1 MPNPNIAKKPIK
13 SRRRTFL
20 TGLIVAAPILVTL
33 WLVTLLFDQV
43 SSYIAPAL
51 FGLARFFGFAG
62 EPMRGWI
69 ETIVQLLSVGVG
81 AAGIFLIGL
90 LAENVLGRQLLK
102 GLEWL
107 LMQIP
112 FIRGI
117 YSATR
122 QFLETF
128 SGDSTKAF
136 RKVVLFEYPRKGLWT
151 MGLLTGDAKG
161 EVAERIPDK
170 MVSVFVPTTPNP
182 TSGWLI
188 FVPVESV
195 QELDMDV
202 DDAFKMIIS
211 GGVLTPGV
219 EPAESSQSTNEV

>member
-161 EVAERIPDK
+161 EVAERIPEK